1 MLLGGQE
8 HSGWLPEG
16 AAAPAP
22 TPTSEVLVDL
32 LIEGDESGAM
42 LYWEGR
48 DGSQQD
54 YWRESVGGAIEQ
66 AEFSWGIL
74 PEEWKPA

>member
-1 MLLGGQE
+1 MLLGGHE

-16 AAAPAP
+16 ATSPAP
-22 TPTSEVLVDL
+22 TPTSEVLVDF

-48 DGSQQD
+48 DGSQRD
-54 YWRESVGGAIEQ
+54 CWRESVVGAIE
-66 AEFSWGIL
+66 
-74 PEEWKPA
+74 